1 MYVIRRLTLDR
12 ALTQREEEKPM
23 GQKGKKTREVS
34 SEKPQY
40 MKISNAA
47 GRFEQD

>member
-1 MYVIRRLTLDR
+1 MKINLDR
-12 ALTQREEEKPM
+12 ALTQRKEKKPM
-23 GQKGKKTREVS
+23 GQKGKKTREVL

-40 MKISNAA
+40 MKMSNAA